1 MAVTLRYFTEFGI
14 PVFQPRSNNCAWL
27 NLCTS
32 LLYFVVR
39 VRCHCK
45 ESLRS
50 LTHLLMSFL
59 IITVTLFAWK
69 CCYVKKTT
77 TEYFCTTC
85 CKKKRNLERFIY
97 AWNVAYR
104 LLHYINIVYSKVLQA
119 LSIILTNQCDM
130 SKQVITIWSKQ

>member
-69 CCYVKKTT
+69 CCL
-77 TEYFCTTC
+77 
-85 CKKKRNLERFIY
+85 CKKQLPSIFAQLAAKNAIWNALCVERGLPFTT
-97 AWNVAYR
+97 
-104 LLHYINIVYSKVLQA
+104 LGLH
-119 LSIILTNQCDM
+119 
-130 SKQVITIWSKQ
+130 